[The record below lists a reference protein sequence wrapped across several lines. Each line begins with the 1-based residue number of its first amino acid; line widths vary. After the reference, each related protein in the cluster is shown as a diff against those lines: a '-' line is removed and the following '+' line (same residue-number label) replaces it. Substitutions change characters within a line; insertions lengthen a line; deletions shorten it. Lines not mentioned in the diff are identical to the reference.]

1 MGTNS
6 PRFVSLIKSA
16 HKRAITCELV
26 SRPNGRR
33 RRRRRR
39 ASVLGSGKPLANRA
53 ASDATTRHG
62 IVPISEG
69 EVPQQR
75 YRGMRFT
82 CASVRTRI
90 LLLGLIVMETRTRR
104 HSSARR
110 AFRALRARKTR
121 LLSSAFSGYIG
132 IALVALSTCP
142 SCVRTLLHSHQR
154 QSSGPVLLPLSPSM
168 YEGL

>member
-6 PRFVSLIKSA
+6 PRFVSLIRSA

-26 SRPNGRR
+26 SRPNGK
-33 RRRRRR
+33 RRRRR
-39 ASVLGSGKPLANRA
+39 ASVLGSGKSLANRA

-110 AFRALRARKTR
+110 VSRASCPENAIAFLRLFRIHR
-121 LLSSAFSGYIG
+121 L
-132 IALVALSTCP
+132 ALVALSTCP
-142 SCVRTLLHSHQR
+142 SCVRALLHSHQR